1 MKGTDNSSTEYLLEL
16 VVEGLLRKKGKKIT
30 TLDLSKIE
38 NAICNYFV
46 IAHGNSTTQTEAL
59 GKSVEDIIRENLET
73 KPFHKEGIENAQW
86 ILLDYGDVIVHI
98 FLDSYRTLY
107 NLEDLWADAEYK
119 LIEEAV

>member
-1 MKGTDNSSTEYLLEL
+1 MKGTDNSHTDDLMEL
-16 VVEGLLRKKGKKIT
+16 VIEGLLRKKGKKIV

-46 IAHGNSTTQTEAL
+46 IAHGDSTTQTEAL
-59 GKSVEDIIRENLET
+59 GASVEEIIKENIET
-73 KPFHKEGIENAQW
+73 KPFHKEGFENAQW
-86 ILLDYGDVIVHI
+86 ILLDYGDIIVHI

>member
-1 MKGTDNSSTEYLLEL
+1 MKGTDNSHTDDLMEL
-16 VVEGLLRKKGKKIT
+16 VIEGLSRKKGKRIV

-38 NAICNYFV
+38 NAICDYFV
-46 IAHGNSTTQTEAL
+46 IAHGDSTTQTEAL
-59 GKSVEDIIRENLET
+59 GASVEDIIKENIKT
-73 KPFHKEGIENAQW
+73 NPYHKEGFENAQW
-86 ILLDYGDVIVHI
+86 ILLDYGDIIVHI